1 MTRDLDFGAYL
12 VVAGRTR
19 PSVVQVR
26 AKRTSA
32 NRHARLVLQALQQTS
47 YELERGALVTVD
59 FERIPVRVLSY
70 PSYEQ

>member
-1 MTRDLDFGAYL
+1 LTRDLDFGTYL

-19 PSVVQVR
+19 PSVVQIR

-32 NRHARLVLQALQQTS
+32 GRYARLVLQALEQTRF
-47 YELERGALVTVD
+47 ELEQGALVTVD
-59 FERIPVRVLSY
+59 FERIRVRLLSY